1 MKLAQIFKDFEE
13 KLIAQGEEAES
24 LSFVYRSLKNLSFTD
39 FVFALQQEVTEEEK
53 EFVEEIYTKLANHI
67 PAQYIIGHAEF
78 FGMQLKVDERVLIP
92 RPETEE
98 LVEFILSENP
108 KDNLNVLDI
117 GTGSGA
123 IALALAKN
131 RPDWSVTAADISQ
144 DAIDLSLENAKAQN
158 LNLSFIKSD
167 CFSEISSKY
176 DIIVS
181 NPPYISR
188 ADEVEVGL
196 NVLHSEPHLALF
208 ADEDGLAIYR
218 RIGEDS
224 KDYLNDGGKIYLEIG
239 YKQGQSVPNLFR
251 KNFPEK
257 RVRTLKDQFGQ
268 DRMVVI
274 DDGEN

>member
-13 KLIAQGEEAES
+13 KLIVQGEEAES

-39 FVFALQQEVTEEEK
+39 FVFALQQEATDEDYK
-53 EFVEEIYTKLANHI
+53 FVEDIYIKLASHI

-78 FGMQLKVDERVLIP
+78 YGMQLKVDERVLIP

-98 LVEFILSENP
+98 LVELILTENL
-108 KDNLNVLDI
+108 KDNLRVLDI

-144 DAIDLSLENAKAQN
+144 DALDLSLENAHAQN

-218 RIGEDS
+218 RIAEDS

-239 YKQGQSVPNLFR
+239 YKQGQSVPALFMENL
-251 KNFPEK
+251 PEK

>member
-1 MKLAQIFKDFEE
+1 M
-13 KLIAQGEEAES
+13 
-24 LSFVYRSLKNLSFTD
+24 
-39 FVFALQQEVTEEEK
+39 
-53 EFVEEIYTKLANHI
+53 
-67 PAQYIIGHAEF
+67 
-78 FGMQLKVDERVLIP
+78 
-92 RPETEE
+92 
-98 LVEFILSENP
+98 
-108 KDNLNVLDI
+108 
-117 GTGSGA
+117 
-123 IALALAKN
+123 
-131 RPDWSVTAADISQ
+131 
-144 DAIDLSLENAKAQN
+144 ENANNQG
-158 LNLSFIKSD
+158 LTLSFIKSD

-188 ADEVEVGL
+188 VDEAEVGL

-218 RIGEDS
+218 RIAEES

-239 YKQGQSVPNLFR
+239 YKQGQSVPALF
-251 KNFPEK
+251 KENFPGK